1 MKLKSKLFC
10 LSFLLLSVSCQ
21 QQKKPQHVLK
31 SAYYWSTEWRNEPRV
46 MQQVKT
52 LDKLYLRYFDVI
64 MNGEHT
70 VVPNATLQFAAEMPD
85 KIEVVPVV
93 FIVNDVMKTMDNTAD
108 LAQKVLRRV
117 FKISETNNIRNIKEL
132 QIDCDW
138 TLSTRRNYYAFLTQ
152 LHHLAAEKH
161 IALSTTIRL
170 HQLSQ
175 HVPPV
180 DKGVLMMY
188 NTGDFTDIHCTHP
201 ILDIKD
207 VMPYLKYLKNYS
219 LPLSP
224 AYPLFSY
231 RLLFR
236 HGRYKGVLHAD
247 NDLPVLPGDSIIVRK
262 VNVEE
267 VLHVKQT
274 IENIRPELK
283 AETIIFDL
291 SPSHIANYKSQ
302 DYEEIYRA
310 H

>member
-10 LSFLLLSVSCQ
+10 LSFLLLLVSCQ
-21 QQKKPQHVLK
+21 QQKEPQYVLK

-70 VVPNATLQFAAEMPD
+70 VIPNATLQFAAEMPD

-117 FKISETNNIRNIKEL
+117 LQISETNNIRNIKEL

-175 HVPPV
+175 HIPPV

-188 NTGDFTDIHCTHP
+188 NTGDFTDINCTHP
-201 ILDIKD
+201 ILDLKD

-231 RLLFR
+231 RILFR
-236 HGRYKGVLHAD
+236 NGHYKGILHAD
-247 NDLPVLPGDSIIVRK
+247 NDLPVLPGDSVVVRK
-262 VNVEE
+262 A
-267 VLHVKQT
+267 T
-274 IENIRPELK
+274 IEDVLKVKRIIEDLRPSLRD
-283 AETIIFDL
+283 ETIIYDL
-291 SPSHIANYKSQ
+291 SPNHIINYSPK
-302 DYEEIYRA
+302 DYEKIYRA
-310 H
+310 F

>member
-10 LSFLLLSVSCQ
+10 LSFLLLLVSCQ
-21 QQKKPQHVLK
+21 QQKEPQHVRK

-46 MQQVKT
+46 VQQVKT
-52 LDKLYLRYFDVI
+52 LDKLYLRYFDVV
-64 MNGEHT
+64 MSSEGEVT
-70 VVPNATLQFAAEMPD
+70 PNATLQFAAEIPD
-85 KIEVVPVV
+85 DIEVIPVV
-93 FIVNDVMKTMDNTAD
+93 FIVNDVMKSTKNAAD

-117 FKISETNNIRNIKEL
+117 FKMNKTNDVRNFNEL

-138 TLSTRRNYYAFLTQ
+138 TFSTRRNYYAFLMQ

-175 HVPPV
+175 SVPPV

-188 NTGDFTDIHCTHP
+188 NTGDFTDIHCEHP
-201 ILDIKD
+201 ILDMKD
-207 VMPYLKYLKNYS
+207 VMPYLKYLKDYS

-236 HGRYKGVLHAD
+236 HNRYKGVIHAD

-262 VNVEE
+262 VSVEE
-267 VLHVKQT
+267 VLNVKQT
-274 IENIRPELK
+274 IENIRPELRG
-283 AETIIFDL
+283 EIIIYDL
-291 SPSHIANYKSQ
+291 SPSHIANYKLQ